1 MKVCLLCENPAA
13 ALGADVI
20 GGIENQV
27 PLLASH
33 LAARGHDTTIVVP
46 GMGGEPRSHR
56 GVEIVTGWD
65 PTIGRRGVRAFTY
78 RLPQFRRTLTQ
89 LAADAYYLCGYS
101 HLAPSLVTAA
111 HDVGACSLLALASD
125 ADLSLRR
132 GTRGGVR
139 RSLYEWSQESV
150 PASLYYRQR
159 GLRRASCVV
168 AQTKEQLERC
178 RLLGLRSKMISN
190 VVDAPPPA
198 GNDEDPGSDVIYVGS
213 LSRWKGIDALAELV
227 AALGEVSFEIV
238 GPVKDSVPPT
248 LVDQLLQASNV
259 RYLGRLPHAAAWD
272 RIRRSRV
279 LINTSPVEGFAN
291 VMLEAWAVGIP
302 VVSLAADPNGLLSG
316 PDPFGRCAR
325 GSVAAMV
332 TMIRSMLADDE
343 GRKATGRRASE
354 YVRNVHSPS
363 TICGQLEDLVAA
375 LQADGSCQ
383 ACVE

>member
-33 LAARGHDTTIVVP
+33 LAARGHETILVVP
-46 GMGGEPRSHR
+46 GMGGGPRSHR
-56 GVEIVTGWD
+56 GIAVVSGWD
-65 PTIGRRGVRAFTY
+65 PDVGRPGVRAFTY
-78 RLPQFRRTLTQ
+78 RLPQFRRTLAQ
-89 LAADAYYLCGYS
+89 LAADAYYICGYS

-111 HDVGACSLLALASD
+111 RDVGACSLLALASD

-132 GTRGGVR
+132 GARGGVR
-139 RSLYEWSQESV
+139 RSIYEWSQESL

-178 RLLGLRSKMISN
+178 RLLGLRSTMISN
-190 VVDAPPPA
+190 VVDAPPPEI
-198 GNDEDPGSDVIYVGS
+198 GDESPVSDVIYVGS
-213 LSRWKGIDALAELV
+213 LSRWKGVDTLAELV
-227 AALGEVSFEIV
+227 TALDEVSFEIV
-238 GPVKDSVPPT
+238 GPVRDSVPQT
-248 LVDQLLQASNV
+248 LVDRLLQASNV
-259 RYLGRLPHAAAWD
+259 RYLGRLPHASAWD
-272 RIRRSRV
+272 RIRHSRV

-291 VMLEAWAVGIP
+291 VMLEAWAVGTP

-316 PDPFGRCAR
+316 HDPFGLCAR
-325 GSVAAMV
+325 GSVSAMV
-332 TMIRSMLADDE
+332 GMIRSMLADDE
-343 GRKATGRRASE
+343 GRKAAGRRASE

-363 TICGQLEDLVAA
+363 TICGQFEDLVATIH
-375 LQADGSCQ
+375 ADGSCQ
-383 ACVE
+383 ACAE